1 MNKFRI
7 IWVLQLVGII
17 GLLSLSCWHVTK
29 NAVNQHEQLLD
40 NQQLALNQLIKVF
53 QDDDPKLL
61 VQQIRAA
68 ANPQQL
74 QVRQTDGVVVH
85 EHNNATTLQSSAEQ
99 IQAMFGFARRH
110 GQLSAPSLGLEI
122 QFKPDVD
129 AQDQAYVSQLLTF
142 LVIGLLFALLP
153 GLLLPI
159 LNRIQHRTISQLV
172 SENLDLISRSNGQ
185 SYKDVELPDD
195 YEAITLAL
203 HRFAEFA
210 HQQHLELNRAAEQLT
225 EDAFKDSVTGLPNRN
240 RFVQYY
246 EEHLRKASHVD
257 FGIFAIVRCSE
268 LQNIN
273 QSRGYQ
279 EGDRYIT
286 QVSDMV
292 QKVASSFRDAKV
304 YRLNSS
310 DFGVLLPRI
319 TPKDGEVFGAQL
331 QSRFNEYQKVSEL
344 DSVGHTGLVAY
355 EAGKALG
362 ELLAIADT
370 AISLAQTR
378 QSNAW
383 FLHKEDGSLD
393 QTAAG
398 YGNQNWRVVIDDVL
412 SNDRISLLTQLIQP
426 SNRSSKTYSEILVR
440 FHTAEGQLLPTAS
453 FLAMAEKLDRII
465 AVDRAIIEHAL
476 TTIKNKNLYDQYFGI
491 NLSSRCVHDD
501 QFMIWLERR
510 LLKDASLANRLV
522 FEISEYGLQQ
532 NLKTSKRFIDMLH
545 RTGARITVEKFGTG
559 ITSFKFFRDLKP
571 DFIKMDGS
579 YTRHID
585 EDKNNQYFMR
595 LMVDLAHRIGVAVF
609 AESVETQEEKHMLE
623 SLFIDG
629 TQGYYIGKPQ
639 AI

>member
-1 MNKFRI
+1 MNKFRLV
-7 IWVLQLVGII
+7 WLLQLI
-17 GLLSLSCWHVTK
+17 GAVAFLAVSSWQLTR
-29 NAVNQHEQLLD
+29 NAATQYQQLID
-40 NQQLALNQLIKVF
+40 TQQLALNQLLKNF
-53 QDDDPKLL
+53 HDEDSKLL
-61 VQQIRAA
+61 VQQIRATT
-68 ANPQQL
+68 NPQFL
-74 QVRQTDGVVVH
+74 QIRQTDGVMVH
-85 EHNNATTLQSSAEQ
+85 EHNNATTLISTAEQ
-99 IQAMFGFARRH
+99 LQALFGFQRQI
-110 GQLSAPSLGLEI
+110 GQVTSPLLSLDI
-122 QFKPDVD
+122 RFKPDVD
-129 AQDQAYVSQLLTF
+129 VADQGYVAQLATLIA
-142 LVIGLLFALLP
+142 IGLLFVLLP
-153 GLLLPI
+153 TLLLPI
-159 LNRIQHRTISQLV
+159 LNRMQHRAISQLV
-172 SENLDLISRSNGQ
+172 SENLDLISRPNGQ
-185 SYKDVELPDD
+185 SYQDVELPDD

-203 HRFAEFA
+203 HRFAEYA
-210 HQQHLELNRAAEQLT
+210 QQQQLELNKAAEQIT

-286 QVSDMV
+286 QISEMV
-292 QKVASSFRDAKV
+292 QKVASGFRDAKV

-319 TPKDGEVFGAQL
+319 TPKDGEGFGSQL
-331 QSRFNEYQKVSEL
+331 QSRFNEYQKISEL
-344 DSVGHTGLVAY
+344 DSVGHSGMVAY
-355 EAGKALG
+355 EAGKPLG

-383 FLHKEDGSLD
+383 FLHKDDGTLD
-393 QTAAG
+393 HSAAG
-398 YGNQNWRVVIDDVL
+398 YGNQNWRAVIDDVL

-440 FHTAEGQLLPTAS
+440 FHTIEGQLLPTAS

-639 AI
+639 TM